1 MNLKNFRFNVD
12 ADGVATLTW
21 DMPERSMN
29 VITEEVMNELEHV
42 IGHVASTEA
51 IKGCVVMSAK
61 PDFSGGADLGML
73 EGSSRRFAQTAAE
86 KGEEIA
92 RQEFFEGTRR
102 LSLIY
107 RALETSG
114 KAWVA
119 AIDGICLG
127 GAFEW
132 ALACHYR
139 ILSDNPKTR
148 VGLLEVKVGLFPGA
162 GGTQR
167 VIRLMQTG
175 DALQMLFKGEQ
186 LKANAA
192 KAMGLVHEIAPQ
204 GELHEKARAWI
215 AAGNKG
221 LAPWDD
227 PKFKPPSGRVY
238 SPTGMMIWPAA
249 NAIYRRETQDNYPAA
264 KAILHAAFEGLQLPM
279 DLALRV
285 ESRWFAHI
293 LGTPE
298 ARAMIRSLFV
308 SMGELNK
315 GARRPKS
322 EPRTEIRKI
331 GIIGAG
337 FMGASIAYVSALN
350 GLDVILLDRTQ
361 DAAEKGK
368 MHSHKLMSDQIAKG
382 RAKTA
387 DRDALLAHIEA
398 SDDFAQLASCDLVI
412 EAVFEDRSVKA
423 ETIKKAQS
431 FMKAGAIFASNTS
444 TLPISSLAEN
454 FDRPVDFVG
463 IHFFSPVERM
473 MLVEV
478 IKGAK
483 TGDKALAVALDFVR
497 ALRKTPIVVN
507 DSRGFYANRCVL
519 NYVREGHLMFMEGV
533 PAAMVENVARMAGM
547 PVGPLSL
554 NDEVALDLAW
564 KILQATKADLGAS
577 AVDPAQEHLLDRLVN
592 QHGRLGRKNG
602 KGFYDYPEKGAKRLW
617 DGLAD
622 LQSVKLDPD
631 TLDIEDMKQRFLV
644 TQALEAAR
652 TVEEGVVVDPREADV
667 GSILGFGF
675 APFSGGTLSY
685 IDGMGLS
692 AFISLCEHLS
702 KTHGPRFKPCAL
714 LLDMAAK
721 KETFYGRFLSTK
733 SAA

>member
-1 MNLKNFRFNVD
+1 MNLKNFRFDVD

-21 DMPERSMN
+21 DMQDRSMN
-29 VITEEVMNELEHV
+29 VITEEVMNELELV
-42 IGHVASTEA
+42 IRHVASAPEV
-51 IKGCVVMSAK
+51 KGCVVISAK

-73 EGSSRRFAQTAAE
+73 EASSHRFAQTAAV
-86 KGEEIA
+86 KGEEFA
-92 RQEFFEGTRR
+92 RQEFFDGTRR

-107 RALETSG
+107 RELETSG
-114 KAWVA
+114 KPWVA
-119 AIDGICLG
+119 AISGVCLG
-127 GAFEW
+127 GAFEL
-132 ALACHYR
+132 ALACHHR
-139 ILSDNPKTR
+139 LVSDNPKTR
-148 VGLLEVKVGLFPGA
+148 VGLPEVKVGLFPGA

-167 VIRLMQTG
+167 VIRLMPTG

-192 KAMGLVHEIAPQ
+192 KAMGLVHEVVPQ
-204 GELHEKARAWI
+204 TELHDKARAWI
-215 AAGNKG
+215 LAGNKG

-293 LGTPE
+293 LGTKE

-315 GARRPKS
+315 GARRPKA
-322 EPRTEIRKI
+322 EPRAEIKKV

-350 GLDVILLDRTQ
+350 GLDVVLLDRTQ
-361 DAAEKGK
+361 EAADKGK
-368 MHSHKLMSDQIAKG
+368 MHSHQLISGQIAKG
-382 RAKTA
+382 RAKTP
-387 DRDALLAHIEA
+387 DRDALLAHITA
-398 SDDFAQLASCDLVI
+398 SDDYAALGDCDLVV
-412 EAVFEDRSVKA
+412 EAVFEDRTVKA
-423 ETIKKAQS
+423 ETIRKAEAA
-431 FMKAGAIFASNTS
+431 MKPGTIFASNTS
-444 TLPISSLAEN
+444 TLPITSLAEN
-454 FDRPVDFVG
+454 FSVPADFVG

-483 TGDKALAVALDFVR
+483 TGDRALATALDFIR
-497 ALRKTPIVVN
+497 MLRKTPIVVN

-533 PAAMVENVARMAGM
+533 PAAMIENVARMAGM

-564 KILQATKADLGAS
+564 KILQATKADLGAG
-577 AVDPAQEHLLDRLVN
+577 AVDPGQEQLLDALVN
-592 QHGRLGRKNG
+592 KHGRLGRKNG

-622 LQSVKLDPD
+622 LQKI
-631 TLDIEDMKQRFLV
+631 TLDADQLDVEEMKQRFLV

-675 APFSGGTLSY
+675 APFTGGTLSY
-685 IDGMGLS
+685 IDGMGVGEFVL
-692 AFISLCEHLS
+692 LCDHLA
-702 KTHGPRFKPCAL
+702 KTHGPRFKPCDL

-721 KETFYGRFLSTK
+721 KETFYSRFLATK
-733 SAA
+733 VAA